1 MSCLVV
7 PKMRM
12 SSIMQSTPGKPS
24 RSECILHSPL
34 KVLWGT
40 RNAEGKFIA
49 TVPFERG
56 NESDRQ
62 PGFFS

>member
-12 SSIMQSTPGKPS
+12 SSVMQSTPGKPS

-34 KVLWGT
+34 NSALGHL
-40 RNAEGKFIA
+40 NAEGKFIVA
-49 TVPFERG
+49 VPSERG
-56 NESDRQ
+56 NESDKQ

>member
-7 PKMRM
+7 LKMRM
-12 SSIMQSTPGKPS
+12 SSITQSTPGKPS
-24 RSECILHSPL
+24 RSECIVHCPL

-40 RNAEGKFIA
+40 RMPKGSLLS
-49 TVPFERG
+49 ERG
-56 NESDRQ
+56 NENDKQ